1 MRDTIVAALVFAGII
16 AILAVVKAKTGG
28 RFSIETNWV
37 LIAVLPIIF
46 WLFLSGK
53 IESIR
58 AGGVEVKAVIRT
70 VSAQVVERGR
80 DYALVEFDR
89 ISAEPKVGLQRIDE
103 YIRRKLPA
111 LSFQLGYRGYAGF
124 AIQQYLERLSQYGF
138 FKYIVFEDS
147 EGKFAGMMPASSLL
161 RFGRERNFEDVKQAI
176 EEGRIG
182 QFPDL
187 IGRERAVTTSTS
199 KRQAL
204 EAFEQTDADELP
216 VVDEEGR
223 LVGIVSR
230 SKLSSGVLAAILRK
244 VEE

>member
-1 MRDTIVAALVFAGII
+1 MSFGQNHQLHFDELSIDQGFPSANIWMMLRDSKGFMWFGTSEGLIRYDGINYRVFYPD
-16 AILAVVKAKTGG
+16 KKDSTQ
-28 RFSIETNWV
+28 
-37 LIAVLPIIF
+37 
-46 WLFLSGK
+46 LSG
-53 IESIR
+53 
-58 AGGVEVKAVIRT
+58 
-70 VSAQVVERGR
+70 
-80 DYALVEFDR
+80 
-89 ISAEPKVGLQRIDE
+89 
-103 YIRRKLPA
+103 
-111 LSFQLGYRGYAGF
+111 GF
-124 AIQQYLERLSQYGF
+124 VNNL
-138 FKYIVFEDS
+138 FEDS

-161 RFGRERNFEDVKQAI
+161 RFGRERNFEDVRQAI
-176 EEGRIG
+176 EEGRVG

-187 IGRERAVTTSTS
+187 IGRERAVTTSIS

>member
-1 MRDTIVAALVFAGII
+1 VRDTIVAALVFAGII
-16 AILAVVKAKTGG
+16 AILAVVKAKAGG

-80 DYALVEFDR
+80 DYSLVEFDR
-89 ISAEPKVGLQRIDE
+89 ISAEPKVGLERIDE
-103 YIRRKLPA
+103 YIKRKLPA
-111 LSFQLGYRGYAGF
+111 LSFQLGYRGYAGS
-124 AIQQYLERLSQYGF
+124 AIREYLQRLSEHDF
-138 FKYIVFEDS
+138 FKHIVFEDRG
-147 EGKFAGMMPASSLL
+147 GKFVGMMPASSLL
-161 RFGRERNFEDVKQAI
+161 RFGRERNFEEVRQAI
-176 EEGRIG
+176 EEGRVG

-187 IGRERAVTTSTS
+187 IGRERAVTTSIS

-204 EAFEQTDADELP
+204 ETFEQTDADELP

-223 LVGIVSR
+223 LVGILSR